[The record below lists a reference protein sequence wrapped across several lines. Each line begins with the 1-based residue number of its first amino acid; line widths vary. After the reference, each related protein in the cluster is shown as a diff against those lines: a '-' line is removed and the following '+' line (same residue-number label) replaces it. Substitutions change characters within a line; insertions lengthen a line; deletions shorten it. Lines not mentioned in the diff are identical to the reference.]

1 MLALTALTFDTRN
14 ATGLPPHR
22 PSRPGRRSTGD
33 RGVSHLI
40 RSFRSAVAQAIER
53 ARDWLASADQPLPV
67 LSTQELDR

>member
-14 ATGLPPHR
+14 AGLPPHR

-40 RSFRSAVAQAIER
+40 RSFRSAVAQALNEP
-53 ARDWLASADQPLPV
+53 ATGWLPRISRYPY
-67 LSTQELDR
+67 

>member
-22 PSRPGRRSTGD
+22 PSRSGRRSTGD

-40 RSFRSAVAQAIER
+40 RSFRTAVAQAFDEP
-53 ARDWLASADQPLPV
+53 ATGWLPRISRYPY
-67 LSTQELDR
+67 

>member
-14 ATGLPPHR
+14 AAGLPPHR

-40 RSFRSAVAQAIER
+40 RSFRSAVAQAFDEPTTG
-53 ARDWLASADQPLPV
+53 WLPRISRYPY
-67 LSTQELDR
+67 